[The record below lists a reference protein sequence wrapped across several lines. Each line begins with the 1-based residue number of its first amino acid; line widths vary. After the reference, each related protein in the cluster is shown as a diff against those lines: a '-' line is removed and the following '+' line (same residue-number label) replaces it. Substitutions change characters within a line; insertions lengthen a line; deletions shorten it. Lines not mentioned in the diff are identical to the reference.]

1 MDEWEVRLYV
11 NNALSSYKT
20 IEIKYNEQTSTWFD
34 KIKVLYQ
41 FLKIFVIDKLD
52 FLNHV
57 LKPILIG

>member
-1 MDEWEVRLYV
+1 MNKLQHD
-11 NNALSSYKT
+11 S
-20 IEIKYNEQTSTWFD
+20 I